1 MYKTLTKNGQ
11 LFAFGLGLLLTL
23 AFLGSVFSG
32 LDTFNGLSKEAQYE
46 TGIFDLGIYA
56 VVFLTV
62 LCFLIMFAFGIFQ
75 VLTNLKGSMK
85 GLIGFVVLL
94 AIFGVAYSTATLESG
109 PFWDPILANFNVTDG
124 ASRFITGAIWTCL
137 FMVGVA
143 VVTFVLSEIRNF
155 FK

>member
-23 AFLGSVFSG
+23 AFLGS
-32 LDTFNGLSKEAQYE
+32 
-46 TGIFDLGIYA
+46 
-56 VVFLTV
+56 
-62 LCFLIMFAFGIFQ
+62 

-109 PFWDPILANFNVTDG
+109 PFWDPILA
-124 ASRFITGAIWTCL
+124 
-137 FMVGVA
+137 
-143 VVTFVLSEIRNF
+143 RNS
-155 FK
+155 

>member
-11 LFAFGLGLLLTL
+11 MFAFGLGLLLTI

-56 VVFLTV
+56 VALLTL
-62 LCFLIMFAFGIFQ
+62 LCFLAMIIFGVIQIFSD
-75 VLTNLKGSMK
+75 LKGSMK
-85 GLIGFVVLL
+85 GLIGFGVLII
-94 AIFGVAYSTATLESG
+94 IFAVAYGTATIESG
-109 PFWDPILANFNVTDG
+109 PLWDPLLKNFNVSDG
-124 ASRFITGAIWTCL
+124 ASKFITGAIWTCL
-137 FMVGVA
+137 FMIGVA
-143 VVTFVLSEIRNF
+143 VVTFVVSEIRNF

>member
-11 LFAFGLGLLLTL
+11 LFAFGLGLLLTI

-56 VVFLTV
+56 VTILTG
-62 LCFLIMFAFGIFQ
+62 LCFLAMLGFGLFQ
-75 VLTNLKGSMK
+75 VATNLKDSLK
-85 GLIGFVVLL
+85 GLIGFAVLL
-94 AIFGVAYSTATLESG
+94 IIFGIAYSTATIESG
-109 PFWDPILANFNVTDG
+109 PFWDPILKEFEVTDG
-124 ASRFITGAIWTCL
+124 ASKFITGAIWTCL
-137 FMVGVA
+137 FMIGVA